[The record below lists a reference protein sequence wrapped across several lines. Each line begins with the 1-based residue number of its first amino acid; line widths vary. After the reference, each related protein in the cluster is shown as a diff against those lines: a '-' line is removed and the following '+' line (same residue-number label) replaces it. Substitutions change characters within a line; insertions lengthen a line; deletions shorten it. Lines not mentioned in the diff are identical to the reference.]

1 MEPDGSCDTVS
12 ALLENLS
19 PIQPNINPTRP
30 ESRLS
35 TSKISR
41 SHSKWQRYQGYHF
54 GVRLCVFMTG
64 TVLLINLILTIWATK
79 TLEMNGGIGTIQRGS
94 CQKTK
99 NLSLWLHFVINA
111 LSTALL
117 SASNYCMQCLSSP
130 TRREIDKAHASHVW
144 LDIGVPSVRNL
155 RRISWKRIF
164 LWWLLAISSLPLH
177 LMYNSVIF
185 DTISTHS
192 YYVFVVSKEFLTGAP
207 FGMLPA
213 EEDSVSQILTD
224 IRDLSSNNT
233 LERLEKRDCILKYG
247 GLLSKNSNVLAV
259 SFTSNATD
267 SILDVDYIEEAI
279 LSYDSWI
286 CAFDHTAQILSSGCN
301 INTASNNAQR
311 WTFRGHQIEYCLSQP
326 AQEYCTLQ
334 FSLPIILIV
343 IICNLG
349 KMIGMISIVLKEK
362 SEPLI
367 TLGDAISSFLNDPD
381 PTTKN
386 MCLADKNVFRKTGWQ
401 TTKTIWI
408 PSRHRWFRAAS
419 LNRWIICNGL

>member
-1 MEPDGSCDTVS
+1 
-12 ALLENLS
+12 
-19 PIQPNINPTRP
+19 
-30 ESRLS
+30 
-35 TSKISR
+35 
-41 SHSKWQRYQGYHF
+41 
-54 GVRLCVFMTG
+54 MTG
-64 TVLLINLILTIWATK
+64 TVFLVNLILTIWATK

-99 NLSLWLHFVINA
+99 NLSLWLHLVINA

-130 TRREIDKAHASHVW
+130 TRKEIDKAHASHVW

-207 FGMLPA
+207 FGMLLA
-213 EEDSVSQILTD
+213 EEDSITQILLD
-224 IRDLSSNNT
+224 LRDLSLNST

-259 SFTSNATD
+259 SSTSNATN
-267 SILDVDYIEEAI
+267 SILDIDHNEET
-279 LSYDSWI
+279 LTSFFSWT
-286 CAFDHTAQILSSGCN
+286 CEFDLDAEINTGGCN
-301 INTASNNAQR
+301 INKASKSAQP
-311 WTFRGHQIEYCLSQP
+311 WYFRGHQIEYCLSQP
-326 AQEYCTLQ
+326 VQEFCELQ

-343 IICNLG
+343 IVCNLG
-349 KMIGMISIVLKEK
+349 KMIGMVSIVWKEK

-386 MCLADKNVFRKTGWQ
+386 MCLADKNEFRKTGWQ
-401 TTKTIWI
+401 ATKTTWK
-408 PSRHRWFRAAS
+408 PGRHRWFRAAS
-419 LNRWIICNGL
+419 FRRWVICNSL